1 MAQGIAVHKYGGSSV
16 ATIERIQKVAKHIK
30 AESEKGQGVVAVVS
44 AMGDETDGL
53 IQFAKDV
60 AGSETIPQEE
70 LNKLLV
76 TGEMKSAPAL
86 AIALHAIGVDAVSLT
101 GLQVGLET
109 DPVER
114 KIKRVRNA
122 KRIRKLLSQGKTV
135 VIAGFQGVIE
145 GTDDVTTL
153 GRGGSDLTAIA
164 IAGALRLPEC
174 KIYTDV
180 DGVYAIDPRL
190 VPHAKKFDSIVYSQM
205 IQLSGAGA
213 GVLMDRSVVL
223 AQNLGVTIHVMKSPS
238 LGASTGGTLVHSGST
253 LEEMEG
259 FWLHAGVAIQKGS
272 LVKIADIP
280 NKPGM
285 VVKIFDALTDINLID
300 SAQVHGAQKAD
311 VGIFCATEDVVEI
324 AGRLQNL
331 STQDRALRTV
341 SVSEGLAVAGLT
353 LVYAP
358 MKEEPNYLLR
368 VTRSMAKARVNI
380 EMFSSAGTTI
390 LAVVKEED
398 LGKAAESLGEE
409 FELLEPL

>member
-1 MAQGIAVHKYGGSSV
+1 MSQGVVVQKYGGSSV
-16 ATIERIQKVAKHIK
+16 ANTDRMRKVARHIK
-30 AESEKGQGVVAVVS
+30 ATREKGRGVVAVVS

-53 IQFAKDV
+53 IQFARDI
-60 AGSETIPQEE
+60 AGSGAIPQEE

-86 AIALHAIGVDAVSLT
+86 AIALYAIGVDAVSLT

-109 DPVER
+109 DARER
-114 KIKRVRNA
+114 KVKRVRNT
-122 KRIRKLLSQGKTV
+122 KRIKKLLREDNVV

-145 GTDDVTTL
+145 KTDEVTTL

-174 KIYTDV
+174 EIYTDV

-190 VPHAKKFDSIVYSQM
+190 VPHAKRFDSIVYSQM

-213 GVLMDRSVVL
+213 GVLMDRCVGL
-223 AQNLGVTIHVMKSPS
+223 AQNLGVRIRVEKSPS
-238 LGASTGGTLVHSGST
+238 LGVSSGGTLVHSGST

-272 LVKIADIP
+272 LVKVADIP

-285 VVKIFDALTDINLID
+285 VAKIFEALTDINLID
-300 SAQVHGAQKAD
+300 SAQVHGALNAD
-311 VGIFCATEDVVEI
+311 VAIFCALEDVAEI
-324 AGRLQNL
+324 AARLHKL
-331 STQDRALRTV
+331 SKQDRDLRTI
-341 SVSEGLAVAGLT
+341 SVSEGFCVAGLT

-368 VTRSMAKARVNI
+368 VARSMAKAGVNI

-409 FELLEPL
+409 FGLLEK